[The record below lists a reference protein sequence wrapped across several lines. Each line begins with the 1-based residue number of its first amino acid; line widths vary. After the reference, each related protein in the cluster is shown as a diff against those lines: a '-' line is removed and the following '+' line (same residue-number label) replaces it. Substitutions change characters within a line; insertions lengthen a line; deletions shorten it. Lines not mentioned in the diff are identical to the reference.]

1 MKALLVTTQT
11 PAAAAKVAMH
21 LETQGFIVDM
31 AGSAMYAT
39 SMFERSQP
47 DLIVSNLKLPDM
59 SGVDLFDIVRGDPS
73 LLATAFILLSD
84 HKPAELE
91 LRKHDLILS
100 PTTSPADIALLAK
113 RLVQEVMRQLH
124 LETRN
129 SIDRAPSIGG
139 SLDDADLLNLVQWLA
154 KSNSSGRLSIEM
166 DGSRGAIYF
175 LNGRPTHADYGGRIG
190 EEAVTR
196 LFGQAGNAISGAFS
210 FEKFE
215 TDSLELQTKTIRKSL
230 FQLLLD
236 LANLESVGR

>member
-1 MKALLVTTQT
+1 MKALLVITQIES
-11 PAAAAKVAMH
+11 ARAIAGR
-21 LETQGFIVDM
+21 LELQGFSVDH

-39 SMFERSQP
+39 SMLERSQP
-47 DLIVSNLKLPDM
+47 DLIVSELELPDM

-73 LLATAFILLSD
+73 LLATAFILLSN
-84 HKPAELE
+84 HKPSEME

-100 PTTSPADIALLAK
+100 PTSSPTDIALLAK
-113 RLVQEVMRQLH
+113 RLVQEVTHQLR

-129 SIDRAPSIGG
+129 SMDRAPSIGG
-139 SLDDADLLNLVQWLA
+139 SLEDADLLNLVQWLA
-154 KSNSSGRLSIEM
+154 KSNSSGRLCIEM

-190 EEAVTR
+190 EEAVIR
-196 LFGQAGNAISGAFS
+196 LFGSAAGAVSGAFS
-210 FEKFE
+210 FERFE

>member
-1 MKALLVTTQT
+1 MKALLVTTQVH
-11 PAAAAKVAMH
+11 AARQIAQH
-21 LETQGFIVDM
+21 LETQGFIVDV

-39 SMFERSQP
+39 SMLERSQP
-47 DLIVSNLKLPDM
+47 DLIVSSLELPDM

-73 LLATAFILLSD
+73 LLATAFILLAD
-84 HKPAELE
+84 HKPADLE
-91 LRKHDLILS
+91 LRKHDLVLPPASS
-100 PTTSPADIALLAK
+100 PSDIALLAK

-129 SIDRAPSIGG
+129 SLDRAPSIGG

>member
-1 MKALLVTTQT
+1 
-11 PAAAAKVAMH
+11 MH
-21 LETQGFIVDM
+21 LETQGFIVDV

-47 DLIVSNLKLPDM
+47 DLIVSTLELPDM

-73 LLATAFILLSD
+73 LLATAFILLTD
-84 HKPAELE
+84 HQPIDLE
-91 LRKHDLILS
+91 LRRHDLILS
-100 PTTSPADIALLAK
+100 PATSPAEIALLAK
-113 RLVQEVMRQLH
+113 RLVQGVMRQLH

-129 SIDRAPSIGG
+129 SLDRAPSIGG
-139 SLDDADLLNLVQWLA
+139 SLEDADLLNLVQWLA

-196 LFGQAGNAISGAFS
+196 LFGQAGNAISGVFS